1 MTNRK
6 KQLRRRSE
14 AIKARKKSAMTDIV
28 SDISTA
34 SSWRDTIG
42 EQEGSARSVPPN
54 PKTPSRSDWAGPV
67 GAIGAY
73 IREESK
79 KTLESYR
86 KQPNYVIEHANL
98 EEDTARGGY
107 ATRQLFELVQNS
119 ADALAGSSG
128 GRILIRLTPTHL
140 YCADEGHPIDLDGV
154 RALMFSHL
162 SSKRD
167 TEEIGRF
174 GLGFKSLLGVSDTP
188 EFFSKSGSFRFN
200 RNRAA
205 ELIQP
210 IVPAVERYP
219 VLRLPEAIDP
229 WPEIANDPILRELMC
244 WGVNIVRLPLKDQAV
259 QTLDQQIREFPPEFL
274 LFVRHVSQ
282 LVLQNEIQGDTRTLS
297 LHRRDNLC
305 VLNDGDNLTRW
316 MITKVIHSLSPDA
329 QSDRRSLDD
338 GSQVSITWA
347 VPIDRLNEPG
357 KFWTYFPT
365 TTTSLLAGILNA
377 PWKTN
382 EDRQNLL
389 PGVYN
394 DELID
399 AAAKMVANTLPLL
412 PTDSDPAKHLDALP
426 RRREAGDS
434 EHSDRLRDQLLSK
447 LKGQPLAPDQNG
459 ALRKVTEISYPPA
472 ITHSGRLE
480 MAPYERWAAF
490 DGRPVDWLHHS
501 ALSRVRMSNLERL
514 FDIEQYG
521 GKDALERLL
530 NHHRRVSGSSYRAT
544 AKEWLEALTGNAK
557 SRTVAIEVQADSLS
571 QRVVSS
577 LQNNAS
583 IPDST
588 KMEMRIVQSSMAA
601 IQTAAL
607 LPKSIR
613 EGTDLGNIVLTTDGK
628 WVKPDPEAVQLGGS
642 ETASPTNLVHPLLE
656 ADNDTLG
663 ALRELGLRPAS
674 TKTAFRALA
683 SVLLGYSSAE
693 DFRGGH
699 GTRAEKSNKWDEF
712 WRLARNVD
720 RSEAAKIVE
729 SFEGW
734 RETLRVHTVGGS
746 WRSLFV
752 ALLPG
757 PIVPDDGSRD
767 SDIAIDVEF
776 HEEDISLLKRLNV
789 VDVPRPDHK
798 LSQEKKR
805 KFTAAKRKEFVGQ
818 DLPRSPQQHY
828 LNFRESTTSGPLDVL
843 EKLSDEGKALYTWHL
858 LDLPS
863 TYTSWTMRH
872 DTQDIYPPMDF
883 ESPTIVV
890 LRQHGYIR
898 TDDGIHSLS
907 DGLGDPPRNRAVLR
921 KLLSHTQASL
931 IRENFDLSTEL
942 DTPAEPIGEDDPIP
956 LVDIWPRLEPYL
968 SAQSITLQLIRC
980 DGFRKPND
988 ATGEYEIDCQ
998 VKDGF
1003 IYLAR
1008 RDDERNELCSVLQE
1022 IDLSLPTIQIEEI
1035 LRRHPH
1041 ERIIEARNAVRSCS
1055 TDKERLLAAVGE
1067 TELRQRLPK
1076 NLVRILEQSQG
1087 SLTGVQVAETAIAT
1101 FHTGALRE
1109 FRHALDPLDPP
1120 KKWAGTQRAVNFVRS
1135 LGFGEE
1141 WAGERNTRRDPYVEV
1156 EGPYSLPKLHD
1167 YQRKIVGNVREL
1179 IRSNDAVDE
1188 RRGMI
1193 SMPTGSGKTR
1203 VAVQSIV
1210 EAIRDEGFKGGILW
1224 VADRDE
1230 LCEQAVEAWRQVW
1243 ASEGPQATQ
1252 LRISRMWAGQPRP
1265 LPTSDMHVI
1274 VATIQ
1279 TLSAKI
1285 ARQPELYEFLADFT
1299 LLVFDE
1305 AHRSVA
1311 PTYTSV
1317 MQELDLTRYR
1327 RAHEP
1332 YLIGLTATPYRG
1344 HDQEETR
1351 RLVNRYSRNR
1361 LDVGAFESDEP
1372 EAVIQE
1378 LQSMGILAQADQE
1391 TIPGS
1396 RLFLS
1401 GDELRQA
1408 KQTPWLPQSV
1418 ENRLADDINRTQ
1430 RIMDAYETHIHR
1442 NNPDWPT
1449 LIFAT
1454 SVEHSQTVA
1463 ALLTSSGVRARAV
1476 SATTDTSSRRR
1487 IVEEF
1492 RNSEIKALVNYGIFR
1507 EGFDAPK
1514 TRAIIVARPVY
1525 SPNLYFQ
1532 MIGRGL
1538 RGVKNGGN
1546 DRCLILNVEDNI
1558 ANFQQKLAFSD
1569 LDWLWA

>member
-6 KQLRRRSE
+6 KQLRQMSE
-14 AIKARKKSAMTDIV
+14 AIKARKKSASTNIV

-54 PKTPSRSDWAGPV
+54 TKTPSRSDWARPV
-67 GAIGAY
+67 GEIGAY
-73 IREESK
+73 IREESE

-119 ADALAGSSG
+119 ADALAESNG
-128 GRILIRLTPTHL
+128 GRIRIRLTPTHL
-140 YCADEGHPIDLDGV
+140 YCADEGQPINSDGV

-162 SSKRD
+162 SNKRG
-167 TEEIGRF
+167 TAEIGRF
-174 GLGFKSLLGVSDTP
+174 GLGFKSMLGVTDTP
-188 EFFSKSGSFRFN
+188 EFFSRSGSFRFD
-200 RNRAA
+200 RDRAA
-205 ELIQP
+205 ALIQP
-210 IVPAVERYP
+210 IAPTAERYP
-219 VLRLPEAIDP
+219 VLRLPEAIYP
-229 WPEIANDPILRELMC
+229 WPEMTNDPILREFMC
-244 WGVNIVRLPLKDQAV
+244 WAVNIVRLPLTPRAV
-259 QTLDQQIREFPPEFL
+259 QTLDQQIRDFPPEFL
-274 LFVRHVSQ
+274 LFVEHVSQ
-282 LVLQNEIQGDTRTLS
+282 LVLQNDERDSTHTFS
-297 LHRRDNLC
+297 LRRRDNQYI
-305 VLNDGDNLTRW
+305 LNDGEKSTRW
-316 MITKVIHSLSPDA
+316 MITRKIHSLSSDA

-338 GSQVSITWA
+338 GSEVPITWA
-347 VPIDRLNEPG
+347 APIDRLNEPG
-357 KFWTYFPT
+357 RFWAYFPT
-365 TTTSLLAGILNA
+365 MTTSLLAGILNA

-389 PGVYN
+389 PGFYN

-399 AAAKMVANTLPLL
+399 AAAEMVADALPLL

-434 EHSDRLRDQLLSK
+434 EHSDRLRDQLLLK
-447 LKGQPLAPDQNG
+447 LQGRPLVPDQHG
-459 ALRKVTEISYPPA
+459 VLRRAGEISYPPEV
-472 ITHSGRLE
+472 TQTGKLE
-480 MAPYERWAAF
+480 TAPYERWAASSE
-490 DGRPVDWLHHS
+490 RPGDWLHHS
-501 ALSRVRMSNLERL
+501 ALRRERL
-514 FDIEQYG
+514 SRIDRWLYSELG
-521 GKDALERLL
+521 RNLSA
-530 NHHRRVSGSSYRAT
+530 YRST
-544 AKEWLEALTGNAK
+544 VMQWLEALVQSAK
-557 SRTVAIEVQADSLS
+557 SLQAATADLATPSRSRPVPSTHGEAAIQ
-571 QRVVSS
+571 
-577 LQNNAS
+577 QNE
-583 IPDST
+583 
-588 KMEMRIVQSSMAA
+588 KVELRIVRSSMGA

-607 LPKSIR
+607 IPKSIR
-613 EGTDLGNIVLTTDGK
+613 DVADLGNIVLTADGK
-628 WVKPDPEAVQLGGS
+628 WVKPDADAVQLSGGEIS
-642 ETASPTNLVHPLLE
+642 NPVNMVHPQLE
-656 ADNDTLG
+656 SDHDTLQ
-663 ALRELGLRPAS
+663 ALKDLGLRPAS
-674 TKTAFRALA
+674 SKTAFRALA
-683 SVLLGYSSAE
+683 SALLNRSFVE
-693 DFRGGH
+693 RIRDRN
-699 GTRAEKSNKWDEF
+699 RAQVGNIVDWVEF
-712 WRLARNVD
+712 WRLSRGLELSTVVD
-720 RSEAAKIVE
+720 IISSYDE
-729 SFEGW
+729 W
-734 RETLRVHTVGGS
+734 RETLRVRTIGGRWS
-746 WRSLFV
+746 PLFD

-767 SDIAIDVEF
+767 SDIAIDVKY
-776 HEEDISLLKRLNV
+776 HEKDISLLRRLNA
-789 VDVPRPDHK
+789 VDVPRTDHA
-798 LSQEKKR
+798 LSQER
-805 KFTAAKRKEFVGQ
+805 EWKFTTARRKEFVEQ
-818 DLPRSPQQHY
+818 DLPRSPQHNY

-890 LRQHGYIR
+890 LRQHGHIR
-898 TDDGIHSLS
+898 TDDGIHSLP

-921 KLLSHTQASL
+921 KLLSHPQAIL

-956 LVDIWPRLEPYL
+956 LVDIWPGLEPYL
-968 SAQSITLQLIRC
+968 STQSITLQLIRC

-1003 IYLAR
+1003 VYLAR

-1022 IDLSLPTIQIEEI
+1022 IDLSLHTIQIEEI

-1076 NLVRILEQSQG
+1076 NLVSILEQSQG
-1087 SLTGVQVAETAIAT
+1087 SLTGVQVAEAAIAT

-1210 EAIRDEGFKGGILW
+1210 EAIRDDGFQGGILW

-1299 LLVFDE
+1299 LLVLDE

-1311 PTYTSV
+1311 STYTSV
-1317 MQELDLTRYR
+1317 MQELGLTRYR
-1327 RAHEP
+1327 SAHEP
-1332 YLIGLTATPYRG
+1332 YLIGLTATPYRS

-1351 RLVNRYSRNR
+1351 RLVNRFSRNR
-1361 LDVGAFESDEP
+1361 LDVGAFENDEP

-1418 ENRLADDINRTQ
+1418 ENRLADDINRTR

>member
-1 MTNRK
+1 M
-6 KQLRRRSE
+6 SE
-14 AIKARKKSAMTDIV
+14 AIKTRKNSALTNLV
-28 SDISTA
+28 SDVSPA
-34 SSWRDTIG
+34 SSWRDTIN
-42 EQEGSARSVPPN
+42 EREEPARSVPPI
-54 PKTPSRSDWAGPV
+54 PETPLRSDWYGPMED
-67 GAIGAY
+67 IGEY
-73 IREESK
+73 IRGESK

-86 KQPNYVIEHANL
+86 RQPNLVIEHANL

-107 ATRQLFELVQNS
+107 AARQLFELVQNS
-119 ADALAGSSG
+119 ADALAGSSEG
-128 GRILIRLTPTHL
+128 HIRIRLTPTHL
-140 YCADEGHPIDLDGV
+140 YCADEGHPIELDGIK
-154 RALMFSHL
+154 ALMFSHL
-162 SSKRD
+162 SSKRG

-188 EFFSKSGSFRFN
+188 EFFSRSGSFRFN

-210 IVPAVERYP
+210 IVPTAERYP

-229 WPEIANDPILRELMC
+229 WPEMVNDPILRDLMC
-244 WGVNIVRLPLKDQAV
+244 WSVNIVRLPLREQAV
-259 QTLDQQIREFPPEFL
+259 QTLDKQIREFPPEFL
-274 LFVRHVSQ
+274 LFVQHISQ
-282 LVLQNEIQGDTRTLS
+282 LVLQNEVQGDTRTLS
-297 LHRRDNLC
+297 LQRRDNLYE
-305 VLNDGDNLTRW
+305 LNDGDKVTPW
-316 MITKVIHSLSPDA
+316 MITKVIHSISPDA
-329 QSDRRSLDD
+329 RSDRRSLDD
-338 GSQVSITWA
+338 GNQVPITWA
-347 VPIDRLNEPG
+347 VPTDRLNEPG
-357 KFWTYFPT
+357 KFWAYFPT
-365 TTTSLLAGILNA
+365 MTTSLLAGILNA

-389 PGVYN
+389 PGIYN

-399 AAAKMVANTLPLL
+399 AAAKMVANALPLL
-412 PTDSDPAKHLDALP
+412 STQSDPAKHLDALP
-426 RRREAGDS
+426 RRHEAGDS
-434 EHSDRLRDQLLSK
+434 EHSDRLRDQLLLK
-447 LKGQPLAPDQNG
+447 LQERPIVPDQDG
-459 ALRKVTEISYPPA
+459 TLRKLRELSYPPA
-472 ITHSGRLE
+472 IPPMGRLE

-490 DGRPVDWLHHS
+490 DDRPVDWLHHS
-501 ALSRVRMSNLERL
+501 ALSRVRLAN
-514 FDIEQYG
+514 
-521 GKDALERLL
+521 AERLL
-530 NHHRRVSGSSYRAT
+530 DFEQEKNDDIGRTFSFRRRAGLSSRRAT
-544 AKEWLEALTGNAK
+544 IKKWLEALLEGA
-557 SRTVAIEVQADSLS
+557 QS
-571 QRVVSS
+571 Q
-577 LQNNAS
+577 QIA
-583 IPDST
+583 T
-588 KMEMRIVQSSMAA
+588 KMQVAYSTRGPASSMQKDAPIRDSAKLEMRIVQASIAA

-607 LPKSIR
+607 LPKSIC
-613 EGTDLGNIVLTTDGK
+613 EGTDIGNIVLTADGN
-628 WVKPDPEAVQLGGS
+628 WVKPEPEAVQLSGGEVANLIS
-642 ETASPTNLVHPLLE
+642 LVHPLLE
-656 ADNDTLG
+656 ADRDTLS
-663 ALRELGLRPAS
+663 ALKVLGLQPAS
-674 TKTAFRALA
+674 TKTAFRTFASALLKPSLA
-683 SVLLGYSSAE
+683 GNNR
-693 DFRGGH
+693 DGH
-699 GTRAEKSNKWDEF
+699 DTLDDKENDWCEF
-712 WRLARNVD
+712 WRLARNVSQ
-720 RSEAAKIVE
+720 SEAATTVE
-729 SFEGW
+729 SFKGW
-734 RETLRVHTVGGS
+734 REALRVRTVGGN

-767 SDIAIDVEF
+767 SDIAIDVKF
-776 HEEDISLLKRLNV
+776 HEEDISLLKRLNA
-789 VDVPRPDHK
+789 VDVPHPDHE
-798 LSQEKKR
+798 LSQER
-805 KFTAAKRKEFVGQ
+805 ARQFTAAKRKEFVEQ

-843 EKLSDEGKALYTWHL
+843 EKLSVRGRALYTWSL
-858 LDLPS
+858 LGLRS
-863 TYTSWTMRH
+863 TYATWTLRH
-872 DTQDIYPPMDF
+872 DTQDIYPLMKV
-883 ESPTIVV
+883 ESPALEA
-890 LRQHGYIR
+890 LRQHGYIETER
-898 TDDGIHSLS
+898 RILKFS

-921 KLLSHTQASL
+921 KLLSHPQADF
-931 IRENFDLSTEL
+931 IRETFGLSTEF
-942 DTPAEPIGEDDPIP
+942 DTPVEPIGEDDPVP
-956 LVDIWPRLEPYL
+956 LVDVWPELEPHL
-968 SAQSITLQLIRC
+968 SAQCITLQLIRC
-980 DGFRKPND
+980 DGFRRPKE
-988 ATGEYEIDCQ
+988 ATGETEIDCQ

-1003 IYLAR
+1003 IYLTR
-1008 RDDERNELCSVLQE
+1008 RDDERNELYSVLQE
-1022 IDLSLPTIQIEEI
+1022 IDLSLPTRYIEDI

-1041 ERIIEARNAVRSCS
+1041 KRIIEARNAVRRCS
-1055 TDKERLLAAVGE
+1055 TDEERLLAAVGE
-1067 TELRQRLPK
+1067 IELRQRLPES
-1076 NLVRILEQSQG
+1076 LVSILEQSQG
-1087 SLTGVQVAETAIAT
+1087 SLTGVQVAEAAIAT

-1109 FRHALDPLDPP
+1109 YRHTLDHLDPP
-1120 KKWAGTQRAVNFVRS
+1120 KKWAGSQRAIDFVQS

-1141 WAGERNTRRDPYVEV
+1141 WAGERNTRRDPYIEV
-1156 EGPYSLPKLHD
+1156 EGPYSLPKLHG
-1167 YQRKIVGNVREL
+1167 YQKEIVENVREL
-1179 IRSNDAVDE
+1179 VRSNGAVNE

-1210 EAIRDEGFKGGILW
+1210 EAIRDDGFKGGILW

-1252 LRISRMWAGQPRP
+1252 LRISRMWARQPRP

-1274 VATIQ
+1274 VASIQ

-1285 ARQPELYEFLADFT
+1285 AKHPELYEFLADFT
-1299 LLVFDE
+1299 LLIFDE

-1317 MQELDLTRYR
+1317 MQELGLTRYR
-1327 RAHEP
+1327 GAQEP

-1378 LQSMGILAQADQE
+1378 LQSLGILAQADQE

-1401 GDELRQA
+1401 GDELRQT

-1418 ENRLADDINRTQ
+1418 ENRLADDISRTQ
-1430 RIMDAYETHIHR
+1430 RIIEAYKTHILR
-1442 NNPDWPT
+1442 NDPDWPT

-1476 SATTDTSSRRR
+1476 SATTDASSRRR

-1492 RNSEIKALVNYGIFR
+1492 RNNKIKALVNYGIFR

-1558 ANFQQKLAFSD
+1558 ANFQRKLAFSD